1 MREAI
6 LSTAKKNNSSSCSSG
21 NRDLEEVGDYIP
33 EGNKNRKE
41 FWGEGEENVVDF
53 NIGSLCVYVC
63 VSVRFVCVCFCGLLI
78 RC

>member
-21 NRDLEEVGDYIP
+21 NRDLEEVGDNFR

-41 FWGEGEENVVDF
+41 FWGKGEENVVD
-53 NIGSLCVYVC
+53 IGSLCVYEC
-63 VSVRFVCVCFCGLLI
+63 VSVRFLCVCFAVY
-78 RC
+78 